1 MPSQWL
7 SIFTPD
13 MLAPLGYAAWA
24 ALAFGL
30 VLWFFGVAIARIGV
44 AAALG
49 TLAAALA
56 VLLASYFQLTVS
68 PAIVGGVGF
77 IAGAIVGAMGF
88 RLMQG
93 FSFAVVLAL
102 AVGGTYY
109 HWHAR
114 TPVPTDIAAETPAIP
129 ATPAPAPSRHA
140 HAIAAAPQA
149 PAVVPAPASQEQL
162 AKLVADLRAPL
173 AALTIDDQK
182 QMLASAG
189 IAALVALLV
198 AFIFPKMTTATLSAL
213 VGSLFILT
221 AANLFMATHQVTSA
235 SPTLPAWWPAAL
247 STWAIILAILAC
259 LSLAIQY
266 RFFIRRSDKPQMNAA

>member
-93 FSFAVVLAL
+93 FTFAVVLAL

-109 HWHAR
+109 VQTFDMNWSIVASGF
-114 TPVPTDIAAETPAIP
+114 
-129 ATPAPAPSRHA
+129 AP
-140 HAIAAAPQA
+140 
-149 PAVVPAPASQEQL
+149 
-162 AKLVADLRAPL
+162 
-173 AALTIDDQK
+173 
-182 QMLASAG
+182 
-189 IAALVALLV
+189 
-198 AFIFPKMTTATLSAL
+198 
-213 VGSLFILT
+213 
-221 AANLFMATHQVTSA
+221 
-235 SPTLPAWWPAAL
+235 
-247 STWAIILAILAC
+247 
-259 LSLAIQY
+259 
-266 RFFIRRSDKPQMNAA
+266 